1 MSERITVFDIEVLN
15 QDPASVCAIGIVEL
29 LDQQVI
35 STYYSLVKPRNLS
48 YDVYRYKVHKIKT
61 KSLLKERPFQDVWKD
76 IHHYFENTIVV
87 SHDIQGD
94 MMNLRAVLKQNHI
107 SYPHLYMSCTN
118 VLAHLVYPDLHKY
131 NVKELSQMIGFEFQA
146 HHALDDAKAC
156 AQILIEMLKYEHC
169 ETLQELH
176 QRFHLD
182 FGEMKE
188 NYYRNI
194 ISAEIAP
201 QLRELSQRED
211 AFLYH
216 QFVCFTGKLSMPRE
230 LLEEKTKHS
239 FSFLYPD
246 NFDQLSRSG
255 RLSPMAARMASMLKI
270 KALLCLDEQGKSVDK
285 YSMSRTEVKVL
296 KAITDKFHELGV
308 NAEKYKIY
316 ISHADNI
323 VFAKKSKLLLQTT
336 FHGIEVEINNLPA
349 VLTCHGGLACCAL
362 HSTYKI

>member
-29 LDQQVI
+29 LDQLVI

-230 LLEEKTKHS
+230 LLEEKTKQVS
-239 FSFLYPD
+239 
-246 NFDQLSRSG
+246 
-255 RLSPMAARMASMLKI
+255 
-270 KALLCLDEQGKSVDK
+270 ALATQQVSTQTNYLVIGGKGYHKVRFGNENK
-285 YSMSRTEVKVL
+285 KVK
-296 KAITDKFHELGV
+296 KAIQLMKQGQDLRIVHENEYL
-308 NAEKYKIY
+308 
-316 ISHADNI
+316 
-323 VFAKKSKLLLQTT
+323 KLL
-336 FHGIEVEINNLPA
+336 E
-349 VLTCHGGLACCAL
+349 
-362 HSTYKI
+362 SKK

>member
-1 MSERITVFDIEVLN
+1 MEKYLIATDTTSAMNKEIAAAHGIELISL
-15 QDPASVCAIGIVEL
+15 SVIVDGQEYK
-29 LDQQVI
+29 DQVDI
-35 STYYSLVKPRNLS
+35 STEQL
-48 YDVYRYKVHKIKT
+48 YDYLKDGKT
-61 KSLLKERPFQDVWKD
+61 PSTSQP
-76 IHHYFENTIVV
+76 NT
-87 SHDIQGD
+87 G
-94 MMNLRAVLKQNHI
+94 
-107 SYPHLYMSCTN
+107 Y
-118 VLAHLVYPDLHKY
+118 
-131 NVKELSQMIGFEFQA
+131 
-146 HHALDDAKAC
+146 
-156 AQILIEMLKYEHC
+156 LIEKMEAW
-169 ETLQELH
+169 Q
-176 QRFHLD
+176 
-182 FGEMKE
+182 KE
-188 NYYRNI
+188 NYEAI
-194 ISAEIAP
+194 IVVTCSADLSGTNNGFHLAKDTVGLDNVYIYDSRQVGAPVMDMAIRAKQLADEGKDVDEI
-201 QLRELSQRED
+201 
-211 AFLYH
+211 FK
-216 QFVCFTGKLSMPRE
+216 V
-230 LLEEKTKHS
+230 LEEKTKHS

-323 VFAKKSKLLLQTT
+323 VFAKKAKLLLQTT

>member
-176 QRFHLD
+176 QRFHL
-182 FGEMKE
+182 
-188 NYYRNI
+188 
-194 ISAEIAP
+194 
-201 QLRELSQRED
+201 
-211 AFLYH
+211 
-216 QFVCFTGKLSMPRE
+216 
-230 LLEEKTKHS
+230 
-239 FSFLYPD
+239 
-246 NFDQLSRSG
+246 
-255 RLSPMAARMASMLKI
+255 RL
-270 KALLCLDEQGKSVDK
+270 
-285 YSMSRTEVKVL
+285 
-296 KAITDKFHELGV
+296 
-308 NAEKYKIY
+308 
-316 ISHADNI
+316 
-323 VFAKKSKLLLQTT
+323 
-336 FHGIEVEINNLPA
+336 
-349 VLTCHGGLACCAL
+349 L
-362 HSTYKI
+362 HS